1 VNYTGHGIQ
10 QAFSE
15 WGYFTVGDVPT
26 LTNSAQLPFVV
37 SMACL
42 TGYFQDPTATSLASS
57 LLGAANGG
65 AVAVWASSALTEL
78 PGETAVN
85 LQLFRLLF
93 GGTRPAIGDAVAQ
106 AKAATTDQD
115 VRKSWILFGD
125 PSMKLAQ

>member
-1 VNYTGHGIQ
+1 MAVDQNDTYHDFENAAASVAALVTTSLTTQKVFAGQLGGSAASSAVVGGFDSGQLVVNYTGHGIQ

-65 AVAVWASSALTEL
+65 AVAVWASSA
-78 PGETAVN
+78 
-85 LQLFRLLF
+85 F
-93 GGTRPAIGDAVAQ
+93 
-106 AKAATTDQD
+106 
-115 VRKSWILFGD
+115 
-125 PSMKLAQ
+125 